1 MKLLSAVASATFLA
15 VLTPSVRAQMPVV
28 TVPTTPTLTITGRG
42 EVAAAPDRAVVRLG
56 AIAQAEQAS
65 DAQGRVNEIMNRALA
80 DIRALGI
87 PEELIG
93 TTGLSLSPVYSTEGR
108 QPPQPLDH
116 GQPKEPRIVGYRA
129 SNVIRVELT
138 DLKRVGDVIDRG
150 VAAGANR
157 LEGLSFE
164 LRDDS
169 GPRGEAL
176 RKAVA
181 DARAKAQAIAEAM
194 GVRLDAVSEITEG
207 GVSILPSRDQYGG
220 TMARLAASAEAAPTP
235 VQPGQVQVEATV
247 TVRYSLGQTS
257 LAR

>member
-28 TVPTTPTLTITGRG
+28 TAPTTPTLTVTGRG
-42 EVAAAPDRAVVRLG
+42 EVSAAPDRAVVRLG
-56 AIAQAEQAS
+56 AIAQDEHAAA
-65 DAQGRVNEIMNRALA
+65 AQNQVNEIMNKALA

-87 PEELIG
+87 PEQQIA

-108 QPPQPLDH
+108 PAPQPLEQA
-116 GQPKEPRIVGYRA
+116 QPKEPRIVGYRA

-138 DLKRVGDVIDRG
+138 DLKRLGDVIDRG

-194 GVRLDAVSEITEG
+194 GVRLESVSEITEG
-207 GVSILPSRDQYGG
+207 GVNIFSSRDQFGG
-220 TMARLAASAEAAPTP
+220 GVARLAASPESAPTP
-235 VQPGQVQVEATV
+235 IQPGQVQVEATV
-247 TVRYSLGQTS
+247 TVRYSLGQPATN
-257 LAR
+257 R